1 MPDSEPHSASVLAI
15 SVVLYHSPLAQLRA
29 LIESIDVALRRARL
43 ANVPLVLVDHSG
55 VENYQRDCRALCDA
69 FALRETLQLAFVAAP
84 ANKGYGA
91 GQNRALCEVESPYHL
106 VLNPDVELAEDA
118 IALALATL
126 ESRKDIALLAPRGF
140 SEAGTPEYLAKGY
153 PSVAVLALRG
163 FAPNWLR
170 HRFLHSLARY
180 ELRQD
185 PSLDALREIT
195 LASGCC
201 MWIRREWL
209 DRVGGFDERFFLYF
223 EDYDLSLKLAKWGGV
238 FEHRDIH
245 IVHHGGGASRK
256 GMRHVM
262 WFVVSA
268 ARFFNRWGWRWF
280 G

>member
-170 HRFLHSLARY
+170 HRFPRSLARY

-238 FEHRDIH
+238 LEHRDIH

-262 WFVVSA
+262 WFA
-268 ARFFNRWGWRWF
+268 AGAIRFFNRWGWRWF

>member
-1 MPDSEPHSASVLAI
+1 MPDSEPHSAAVLAI
-15 SVVLYHSPLAQLRA
+15 SVVLYHSPLAHVRT
-29 LIESIDVALRRARL
+29 LIASIDVALRRARL

-55 VENYQRDCRALCDA
+55 VENYQRDCRALCDS
-69 FALRETLQLAFVAAP
+69 FAHCETLQLAFVAAP

-91 GQNRALCEVESPYHL
+91 GQNRALCEVERPYHL

-170 HRFLHSLARY
+170 HRFPRSLARY

-238 FEHRDIH
+238 LEHRDIH

-268 ARFFNRWGWRWF
+268 TRFFNRWGWRWF